1 MKVSAASLRYAKAWL
16 GSVDSS
22 KHAVLLEDVESVLST
37 LKESRELALFIGS
50 PIHEN
55 KVKRS
60 VLKEIF
66 ESHVS
71 ADTMG
76 LIELLVQ
83 KNRTALLQDV
93 CLAVKKQIRDDQ
105 GILDVFIDSS
115 TPLSDEV
122 LRSMISSLEKVTSKN
137 VDPTLKVDES
147 LIGGVRIRMG
157 DQVIDGTLKAQL
169 ETLRSQLSHTV

>member
-22 KHAVLLEDVESVLST
+22 KHVVLLEDVESVLST
-37 LKESRELALFIGS
+37 LKESRELVLFIGS

-55 KVKRS
+55 KVKMS

-71 ADTMG
+71 SDMMG

-83 KNRTALLQDV
+83 KNRTSLLQDV

-105 GILDVFIDSS
+105 GILDVTIDSS
-115 TPLSDEV
+115 SPLSDEH
-122 LRSMISSLEKVTSKN
+122 LRSMISSLEQVTSKK
-137 VDPTLKVDES
+137 VEPILHVDET

>member
-22 KHAVLLEDVESVLST
+22 KHVVLLEDVETVLST
-37 LKESRELALFIGS
+37 LKESRELVLFIGS

-55 KVKRS
+55 KVKMS

-66 ESHVS
+66 GSHVS

-76 LIELLVQ
+76 LMELLVQ

-93 CLAVKKQIRDDQ
+93 CFAVKKQIRDKQ
-105 GILDVFIDSS
+105 GILDVFIDTS

-122 LRSMISSLEKVTSKN
+122 VRSMVSSLESVTAKR
-137 VDPTLKVDES
+137 VEPTLQVDES

>member
-1 MKVSAASLRYAKAWL
+1 MKSTAASLRYAKAWL

-22 KHAVLLEDVESVLST
+22 KHSVLLGDVETVDST
-37 LKESRELALFIGS
+37 LRESRDLSLFIGS

-55 KVKRS
+55 KLKLS

-66 ESHVS
+66 SSHVS
-71 ADTMG
+71 GEMMG

-83 KNRTALLQDV
+83 KNRTELLHDV

-105 GILDVFIDSS
+105 GILDVYIDSS
-115 TPLSDEV
+115 TPLSNEV
-122 LRSMISSLEKVTSKN
+122 VDSVVSSLESATSKK
-137 VDPTLKVDES
+137 VEPVFQVDES
-147 LIGGVRIRMG
+147 LLGGVRIRLG

>member
-1 MKVSAASLRYAKAWL
+1 MKVSSASLRYAKAWL

-22 KHAVLLEDVESVLST
+22 GHAGLLNDVEVVLLTLS
-37 LKESRELALFIGS
+37 ESRELALFIGS

-55 KVKRS
+55 KVKMS
-60 VLKEIF
+60 VLKEVF

-71 ADTMG
+71 SDMMS

-83 KNRTALLQDV
+83 KNRAELLQDV

-122 LRSMISSLEKVTSKN
+122 LESMISSLEKVTSKN
-137 VDPTLKVDES
+137 VEPILHVDES
-147 LIGGVRIRMG
+147 LIGGIRIRMG

>member
-37 LKESRELALFIGS
+37 LKESRELGLFIGS

-55 KVKRS
+55 KVKMS

-71 ADTMG
+71 ADMMG

-83 KNRTALLQDV
+83 KNRTGLLQDV

-147 LIGGVRIRMG
+147 LIGGVRIQMG

>member
-1 MKVSAASLRYAKAWL
+1 MKSTAASLRYAKAWL

-22 KHAVLLEDVESVLST
+22 KHSVLLEDVETVGLT
-37 LKESRELALFIGS
+37 LKQSRDLALFIGS

-55 KVKRS
+55 KIKLS

-66 ESHVS
+66 VSHVS
-71 ADTMG
+71 GEMMG

-83 KNRTALLQDV
+83 KNRTALLYDV

-105 GILDVFIDSS
+105 GILDVYIDSS

-122 LRSMISSLEKVTSKN
+122 VRSLVTSLENATSKK
-137 VDPTLKVDES
+137 VEPIFHVDES
-147 LIGGVRIRMG
+147 LLGGVRIRLG

>member
-1 MKVSAASLRYAKAWL
+1 VLL
-16 GSVDSS
+16 GDVETVDS
-22 KHAVLLEDVESVLST
+22 T
-37 LKESRELALFIGS
+37 LRESRDLSLFIGS

-55 KVKRS
+55 KLKLS

-66 ESHVS
+66 SSHVS
-71 ADTMG
+71 GEMMG

-83 KNRTALLQDV
+83 KNRTELLHDV

-105 GILDVFIDSS
+105 GILDVYIDSS
-115 TPLSDEV
+115 TPLSNEV
-122 LRSMISSLEKVTSKN
+122 VDSVVSSLESATSKK
-137 VDPTLKVDES
+137 VEPVFQVDES
-147 LIGGVRIRMG
+147 LLGGVRIRLG

>member
-22 KHAVLLEDVESVLST
+22 KHVVLLEDVETVLST
-37 LKESRELALFIGS
+37 LKESRELVLFIGS

-55 KVKRS
+55 KVKMS
-60 VLKEIF
+60 VLKEVF
-66 ESHVS
+66 GSHVS

-76 LIELLVQ
+76 LMELLVQ

-93 CLAVKKQIRDDQ
+93 CFAVKKQIRDKQ
-105 GILDVFIDSS
+105 GILDVFIDTS

-122 LRSMISSLEKVTSKN
+122 VRSMVSSLESVTAKR
-137 VDPTLKVDES
+137 VEPTLQVDES